1 MTVGWMVPGA
11 GGRGP
16 RLRARRVIPPN
27 HLAGAATGCLS
38 RASVCPLPCPASR
51 ASVAQLAASVTYRG
65 DVMSFPARLLDE
77 GEDVVVDVHPHWW
90 YLAAPVAVAVIS
102 LAAALA
108 AAVEGAPSVARGLVL
123 AVLVLAFAWLVGRYL
138 RWVTTSLVI
147 TTYRL
152 VDRRGVLAKSGREIP
167 LDHLS
172 DISYRQSLFGRL
184 IGEGDLLLESAGRN
198 SKEVFSDLPRPAQ
211 IQNELYRQLNRRCA
225 RSSGG
230 GSAAPSIPEQIGQLD
245 DLRRRGVI
253 TATEFETKKAQLLDR
268 L

>member
-1 MTVGWMVPGA
+1 
-11 GGRGP
+11 
-16 RLRARRVIPPN
+16 
-27 HLAGAATGCLS
+27 
-38 RASVCPLPCPASR
+38 
-51 ASVAQLAASVTYRG
+51 
-65 DVMSFPARLLDE
+65 MSFPARMLDQ

-90 YLAAPVAVAVIS
+90 YLAAPIAVAVVS
-102 LAAALA
+102 LVGALTVA
-108 AAVEGAPSVARGLVL
+108 IEGVPTVARGLVL

-152 VDRRGVLAKSGREIP
+152 VDRRGVFAKSGREIP

-198 SKEVFSDLPRPAQ
+198 SREVFPDLPRPAQ
-211 IQNELYRQLNRRCA
+211 IQNELYRQLNRRSA

-230 GSAAPSIPEQIGQLD
+230 GGAPASIPQQIAQLD
-245 DLRRRGVI
+245 ELRRRGII
-253 TATEFETKKAQLLDR
+253 TAGEFETKKAKLLDR